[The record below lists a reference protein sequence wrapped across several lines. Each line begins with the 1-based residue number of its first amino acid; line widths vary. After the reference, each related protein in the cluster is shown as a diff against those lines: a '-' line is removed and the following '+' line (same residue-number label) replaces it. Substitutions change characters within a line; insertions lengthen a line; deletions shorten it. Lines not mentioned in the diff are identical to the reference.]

1 MHRTLAV
8 LAALALAV
16 AACSSEG
23 STATRPRLPSAG
35 RREPTVHGAAGS
47 ASGGDPYLPESGNGG
62 FDVTHYDITL
72 AYGPSQPTIRATTTV
87 DSVATEALAAFNLDF
102 AGLTIDTIT
111 VDGRAATY
119 RRTGSELTVHPART
133 IRNGARFRTAVT
145 YHGIPHTVTDP
156 SESAPSAASQ
166 LGWSRD
172 TEGRVYV
179 VSEPIGARTWFPGN
193 DHPSDKATFD
203 ITVDVPTTVS
213 VASNGALTR
222 TPEPHG
228 RERWHWTMAQPMAT
242 YLATVE
248 IAPMREE
255 DPPGPAGVTMRN
267 FFPADTYDDA
277 VKTFARTT
285 AMIDYFTTLF
295 GPYPFAQYGVVVV
308 PHDLGY
314 ALETQTMSVFG
325 RDLLGT
331 DPEAEA
337 TVAHELSHQWF
348 GDSVSLARWSDI
360 WLNEGW
366 ATYAEDL
373 WHAHADPS
381 FDLNRFMI
389 DLRAGQAGDLA
400 APQDPGVRG
409 LFSPGVYQRGALT
422 LHALRRTVGDV
433 TFFTIAKAWTTKY
446 RYGTA
451 TTADFIALS
460 SSIAGRDLGPLFHA
474 WLDDPTVPRLP

>member
-1 MHRTLAV
+1 MHRTPAV

-16 AACSSEG
+16 AACSSNG
-23 STATRPRLPSAG
+23 STATRPGPPSDG
-35 RREPTVHGAAGS
+35 RREPTVRGTIGS
-47 ASGGDPYLPESGNGG
+47 GSGGDPYLPDSGNGG
-62 FDVTHYDITL
+62 FDVTHYDIKLSYT
-72 AYGPSQPTIRATTTV
+72 PTQPAIRATTTV
-87 DSVATEALAAFNLDF
+87 DSVASEDLAAFNLDF
-102 AGLTIDTIT
+102 SGLTIDTIT
-111 VDGRAATY
+111 IDGRAATF
-119 RRTGSELTVHPART
+119 RRTGSELTLHPART
-133 IRNGARFRTAVT
+133 IRNGASFRTVVT
-145 YHGIPHTVTDP
+145 YHGIPHTVNDP
-156 SESAPSAASQ
+156 SESAAGAASQ

-172 TEGRVYV
+172 REGRVSV

-193 DHPSDKATFD
+193 DHPAVKATFD
-203 ITVDVPTTVS
+203 ITVDVPANVA

-222 TPEPHG
+222 SPEQNG

-255 DPPGPAGVTMRN
+255 DPPGPAGVTMHN
-267 FFPADTYDDA
+267 FFPADTYDDG
-277 VKTFARTT
+277 VKTFAKTP

-325 RDLLGT
+325 QDLLGT
-331 DPEAEA
+331 DAEAEL

-348 GDSVSLARWSDI
+348 GDSVGLARWSDI

-366 ATYAEDL
+366 ATYAENL

-381 FDLNRFMI
+381 FDLNRFMVN
-389 DLRAGQAGDLA
+389 LRASQGGDLT
-400 APQDPGVRG
+400 APQDPGVDG

-422 LHALRRTVGDV
+422 LHALRTTVGDIA
-433 TFFTIAKAWTTKY
+433 FFAIAKAWTTKY

-474 WLDDPTVPRLP
+474 WLNDPTVPRLP

>member
-16 AACSSEG
+16 AACSGEG
-23 STATRPRLPSAG
+23 STATRPRTPAQ
-35 RREPTVHGAAGS
+35 RRVPTLHGAVGS

-62 FDVTHYDITL
+62 FDVTHYDIKL
-72 AYGPSQPTIRATTTV
+72 AYTPTAPTIRATTTV
-87 DSVATEALAAFNLDF
+87 DSVASEDLAAFNLDF
-102 AGLTIDTIT
+102 SGLTIDRIT
-111 VDGRAATY
+111 VDGRAATF

-133 IRNGARFRTAVT
+133 ITNGASFRALVA
-145 YHGIPHTVTDP
+145 YHGIPHPVTDP
-156 SESAPSAASQ
+156 SESAASAAAQ

-172 TEGRVYV
+172 TEGRVSV
-179 VSEPIGARTWFPGN
+179 VSEPIGALTWFPAN

-203 ITVDVPTTVS
+203 ITVDVPAGVL

-222 TPEPHG
+222 RAEPHG
-228 RERWHWTMAQPMAT
+228 RERWHWSMAQPMAT

-267 FFPADTYDDA
+267 FFPPDTFNEA

-325 RDLLGT
+325 QDLLGT
-331 DPEAEA
+331 DPQTEA

-381 FDLNRFMI
+381 FDLNQYMI
-389 DLRAGQAGDLA
+389 DLRAADA
-400 APQDPGVRG
+400 FTAPQNPGVNG
-409 LFSPGVYQRGALT
+409 LFSPAVYERGALT

-460 SSIAGRDLGPLFHA
+460 SSIAGRDLGPLLHA
-474 WLDDPTVPRLP
+474 WLDDPKAPRLP